1 MLSTFV
7 KAIKEVLDR
16 EPSLQLDIDL
26 PEVSMMQSPHQPKQ
40 DLWSFLNDSSI
51 FTPGSSK
58 PARLTRSSLKQLTS
72 KDLPLSPAV
81 DHSVPPGTT
90 ESAKSDILV
99 GCNTSR
105 RKKQKM
111 IGNYGSV
118 GKRKR
123 QKSDGVSDEDD
134 STGLRQSS
142 PLRKKLEFD
151 DTRTTHVLATL
162 ESSPK
167 RRIESENDAAAPP
180 DHKNEEK
187 VVVQQKSDITRQ
199 FEEVFEVEQK
209 VVEQNVNVTGP
220 SMGDAH
226 SGTISVTCP
235 SGISPGED
243 GESGRGRR
251 TMEEAKLGER
261 GAVVERE
268 EKVEREKEEG
278 EQGKREERVTEE
290 EGENMDT
297 SSSEEE
303 DLPFLPNVGTE
314 VSGKLHQ
321 SHWTLLYNGTF

>member
-58 PARLTRSSLKQLTS
+58 PARLTRSSLKQLTT
-72 KDLPLSPAV
+72 KDLPLSPTV
-81 DHSVPPGTT
+81 DHSVPLGTT

-105 RKKQKM
+105 WKKQKM

-151 DTRTTHVLATL
+151 DTCTTDVVATL

-167 RRIESENDAAAPP
+167 RRIESENDAAAAP
-180 DHKNEEK
+180 DHENEEK

-199 FEEVFEVEQK
+199 FEEMFEVEQK
-209 VVEQNVNVTGP
+209 VVEQNVTGP

-235 SGISPGED
+235 SGISLVGD
-243 GESGRGRR
+243 GESGRGRG
-251 TMEEAKLGER
+251 TMEVAKLGER
-261 GAVVERE
+261 GAVAERE
-268 EKVEREKEEG
+268 GKVEREKEEG
-278 EQGKREERVTEE
+278 EQGKREDRVTEE

-314 VSGKLHQ
+314 VSGTLHQ

>member
-1 MLSTFV
+1 M
-7 KAIKEVLDR
+7 LDR
-16 EPSLQLDIDL
+16 EPSLQLDIHL

-58 PARLTRSSLKQLTS
+58 PGRLTRSSLKQLTT
-72 KDLPLSPAV
+72 KDLPLSPTV

-105 RKKQKM
+105 WKKQKM

-151 DTRTTHVLATL
+151 DTCTTHVLATL

-167 RRIESENDAAAPP
+167 RRIESENDAAAAP
-180 DHKNEEK
+180 DHENEEVK

-199 FEEVFEVEQK
+199 FEEIFEVEQK
-209 VVEQNVNVTGP
+209 VVGQNVTGP

-226 SGTISVTCP
+226 SGTISVTCS

-243 GESGRGRR
+243 GESGSGRR

-261 GAVVERE
+261 REVVERE
-268 EKVEREKEEG
+268 GKVEREKEEG
-278 EQGKREERVTEE
+278 QQGKREDRVTEE

-314 VSGKLHQ
+314 VSGTLHQ
-321 SHWTLLYNGTF
+321 SPWTLLYNGTF